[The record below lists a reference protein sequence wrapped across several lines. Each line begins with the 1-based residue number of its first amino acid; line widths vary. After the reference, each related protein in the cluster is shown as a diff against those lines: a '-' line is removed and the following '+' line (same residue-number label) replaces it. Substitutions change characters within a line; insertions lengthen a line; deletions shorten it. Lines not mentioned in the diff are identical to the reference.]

1 MKFKFPHKAPSGYH
15 YEQKQFKRNVVAI
28 WIHDEHRYDYNNGK
42 PVKCIWGF
50 LNTKTGQY
58 HAPINSSTVG
68 DVVDPKKTSPYSAM
82 QIMNNNPL
90 MSCFQ

>member
-1 MKFKFPHKAPSGYH
+1 MKFKFPHKAPSGYY
-15 YEQKQFKRNVVAI
+15 YEQTQFKRNVLSI
-28 WIHDEHRYDYNNGK
+28 WIHDRRSYDYNDGK

-58 HAPINSSTVG
+58 HSPVNSSTVG
-68 DVVDPKKTSPYSAM
+68 SVVDPTNTTPYSAM
-82 QIMNNNPL
+82 IIKQNPL